1 MRPFDKK
8 NAIKK
13 ANLLAEQRYLA
24 YKGINESSNDVDE
37 TPIGVDSKNEPVEKE
52 NKADKVTLDVPLLIR
67 LMEFSKEDASE
78 DVDLHV
84 VAENLVKL
92 SESGK
97 SLSMEDYDAAVEGAK
112 TKDVSEE

>member
-13 ANLLAEQRYLA
+13 ANLLAEQRYIA
-24 YKGINESSNDVDE
+24 SKVNESFGEDNEEPTVVDANKE
-37 TPIGVDSKNEPVEKE
+37 ENE
-52 NKADKVTLDVPLLIR
+52 ADKVTLDVPLLIR

-84 VAENLVKL
+84 VAENLVRL

-97 SLSMEDYDAAVEGAK
+97 CLSMEDYEAAVEGAK
-112 TKDVSEE
+112 TKDIEEE